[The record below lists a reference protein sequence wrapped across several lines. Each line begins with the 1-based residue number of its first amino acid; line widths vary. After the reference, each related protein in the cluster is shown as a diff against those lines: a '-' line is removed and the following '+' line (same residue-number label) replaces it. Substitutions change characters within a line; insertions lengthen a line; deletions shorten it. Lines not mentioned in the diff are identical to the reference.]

1 MATETRRKVVVADD
15 DASVRAVIAEYL
27 SACGC
32 EVIEAANGLEALLQ
46 VKRSAPQVVVLDVQM
61 PRLGGL
67 EAIPRIRAF
76 DASIGI
82 VVITG
87 DADARLHEQARKRG
101 ASAVLAKPI
110 GLPEL
115 AAAVAAPERPL
126 RSTRAE
132 APTPTFASAPATAA
146 ALRTPTPAPS
156 SVATPTAA
164 PSASRPSGGI
174 MIVDDEPSVSDVLHD
189 LLSLQG
195 YHVWTVADAASAL
208 REVVAS
214 APDIVLLDIKMPG
227 LNGLDALPAFR
238 ALAPRTV
245 VIMVSGTTD
254 SEIAKR
260 ALAHGAFDYVTKPV
274 DITYLAQT
282 IETAFRF
289 RALDL

>member
-1 MATETRRKVVVADD
+1 
-15 DASVRAVIAEYL
+15 
-27 SACGC
+27 
-32 EVIEAANGLEALLQ
+32 
-46 VKRSAPQVVVLDVQM
+46 
-61 PRLGGL
+61 
-67 EAIPRIRAF
+67 
-76 DASIGI
+76 
-82 VVITG
+82 
-87 DADARLHEQARKRG
+87 
-101 ASAVLAKPI
+101 
-110 GLPEL
+110 
-115 AAAVAAPERPL
+115 
-126 RSTRAE
+126 
-132 APTPTFASAPATAA
+132 
-146 ALRTPTPAPS
+146 
-156 SVATPTAA
+156 
-164 PSASRPSGGI
+164 